1 MYRTLTVGL
10 MAGTVFLLLS
20 VQPAWAQGEHLVQA
34 TDHAQQAAGHGEMG
48 HAEIL
53 VQHAAA
59 ALTHAEVAGD
69 DNPYTV
75 AAVASLRDALN
86 MGRMPLF
93 HTHAEQALAHARAA
107 AEIADSA
114 HINLAI
120 EGFEE
125 AIMHGEMEHSGP
137 AVKSAETAMSHLHM

>member
-1 MYRTLTVGL
+1 MCSSDL
-10 MAGTVFLLLS
+10 
-20 VQPAWAQGEHLVQA
+20 
-34 TDHAQQAAGHGEMG
+34 
-48 HAEIL
+48 
-53 VQHAAA
+53 
-59 ALTHAEVAGD
+59 GD

-75 AAVASLRDALN
+75 AAVASLREALRHGNMGHTEIATGRVNQGLMHLQVAVPVDRALLHGAQAVSQGN